1 MAVYSAFMKSLL
13 IKIYTYRIF
22 CEFMLLYPLY
32 NVMFVERGGLSVLQM
47 STLLTIWAVIIL
59 VAEVP
64 SGALADMYPRR
75 NLLGLAQVIRSIGY
89 AVWVWWPTYWGFL
102 AGLALWGI
110 SRSLSSG
117 TFEALVYDELKSHGR
132 EHDYTRLIGSVE
144 SVAMFC
150 SLGSTVLAAPVFA
163 WLGYPGILWGSI
175 AATILA
181 ALIAFTLPH
190 VKARQEVERPRYLEV
205 IKQAGREVAHSPRL
219 LQLIAFGVF
228 IGMLFR
234 VFDEYAS
241 IVIKAAD
248 VSTALVPIISATV
261 FLPVIAI
268 GFFAHRLERYS
279 RAVFIWMLVS
289 AGLALALAG
298 SFLSLPGLV
307 FFSLFMLLLRVSQI
321 VFGARVQYSI
331 QGQTRATITSIN
343 SFGVEATA
351 VGGFLAYGALSSLGG
366 APLALLGF
374 GAAITV
380 AGIIYLIV
388 SPPARRPS

>member
-1 MAVYSAFMKSLL
+1 
-13 IKIYTYRIF
+13 
-22 CEFMLLYPLY
+22 
-32 NVMFVERGGLSVLQM
+32 
-47 STLLTIWAVIIL
+47 
-59 VAEVP
+59 
-64 SGALADMYPRR
+64 
-75 NLLGLAQVIRSIGY
+75 
-89 AVWVWWPTYWGFL
+89 
-102 AGLALWGI
+102 
-110 SRSLSSG
+110 
-117 TFEALVYDELKSHGR
+117 
-132 EHDYTRLIGSVE
+132 
-144 SVAMFC
+144 
-150 SLGSTVLAAPVFA
+150 
-163 WLGYPGILWGSI
+163 
-175 AATILA
+175 
-181 ALIAFTLPH
+181 
-190 VKARQEVERPRYLEV
+190 
-205 IKQAGREVAHSPRL
+205 